1 MQEAFSNNRQG
12 KRRMSRKEIETSKKN
27 MKKVPIIEKKSQ
39 EYHKAEEVEAE
50 QLLNKIKN

>member
-1 MQEAFSNNRQG
+1 MQEVFSNNRQG
-12 KRRMSRKEIETSKKN
+12 KKRMSRKEIETSKKN

-39 EYHKAEEVEAE
+39 EYHKAEEAEAE